1 VSLNDRRPPELA
13 PACRI
18 ARTGRLETCDT
29 RAVGLLPRS
38 ARRRDRHSR
47 PWLFAASFL
56 SARET
61 TTSEGDEETQAA
73 MAEPH
78 HSPEGSALNAAIS
91 KTVVRLMADAS
102 GRGPTKARTTIDRD
116 LVVVVLQNSLTS
128 GERYLAHNGRTEH
141 VLETRRAYQDAMSSD
156 CITSI
161 EDLTGRTVLA
171 FMSANHID
179 PDLAAEVF
187 ILKPEPSPRR

>member
-1 VSLNDRRPPELA
+1 V
-13 PACRI
+13 
-18 ARTGRLETCDT
+18 
-29 RAVGLLPRS
+29 
-38 ARRRDRHSR
+38 
-47 PWLFAASFL
+47 FAASFL

-61 TTSEGDEETQAA
+61 TTSEGDEETQAI

-78 HSPEGSALNAAIS
+78 HSPTDGALNAAIS
-91 KTVVRLMADAS
+91 QTVVRLMADAA

-116 LVVVVLQNSLTS
+116 LIVVVLQNTLTS
-128 GERYLAHNGRTEH
+128 GERYLVDSDRAEH

-156 CITSI
+156 CIASI

-187 ILKPEPSPRR
+187 ILKPETPQPASTPEANPKRSAG

>member
-1 VSLNDRRPPELA
+1 M
-13 PACRI
+13 
-18 ARTGRLETCDT
+18 
-29 RAVGLLPRS
+29 
-38 ARRRDRHSR
+38 
-47 PWLFAASFL
+47 FAASFL

-61 TTSEGDEETQAA
+61 TRSEGDEETQAA
-73 MAEPH
+73 MAVPH

-91 KTVVRLMADAS
+91 RTVVRLMADAS

-116 LVVVVLQNSLTS
+116 LIVVVLQNSLTS
-128 GERYLAHNGRTEH
+128 GERYLANSGRTAH

-156 CITSI
+156 CIASI

-187 ILKPEPSPRR
+187 ILKPEPSPRH